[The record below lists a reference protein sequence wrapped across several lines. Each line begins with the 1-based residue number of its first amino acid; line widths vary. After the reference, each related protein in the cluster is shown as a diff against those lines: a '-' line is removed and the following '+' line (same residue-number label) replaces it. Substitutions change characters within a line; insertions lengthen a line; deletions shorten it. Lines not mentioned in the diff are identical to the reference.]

1 MLALLTVSLLIV
13 WRLRSLGLQLSL
25 APGGVIGLVLVL
37 LLTASA
43 HFFSPEALAAMLPP
57 FVPARLPLV
66 YVTGVLEL
74 ALALGLAL
82 SPDASPGRL
91 GDDRYAR
98 PVPPGQRLRR
108 LRPCRDGR
116 PRLGPGISLDP
127 RAAAGAAHRL
137 DLVVRGAAG
146 RPSPLVHT
154 VGQALRA

>member
-1 MLALLTVSLLIV
+1 MLAASRSAPSRPCRTGNPKPPDDDPLLMLALLTVSLLIV

-37 LLTASA
+37 LLTARA

-82 SPDASPGRL
+82 
-91 GDDRYAR
+91 
-98 PVPPGQRLRR
+98 PPTRR
-108 LRPCRDGR
+108 L
-116 PRLGPGISLDP
+116 
-127 RAAAGAAHRL
+127 A
-137 DLVVRGAAG
+137 
-146 RPSPLVHT
+146 
-154 VGQALRA
+154 